1 MHPYDESAL
10 DQRLRRYYDAV
21 AIPPRRALTERA
33 AVPSQMWKR
42 WVPAAAIAIAVL
54 GGTAIAARDDLRA
67 AAMRSIEQTL
77 SREFKHPVREA
88 KQVTVGIKTPAQLA
102 QMGLELPRGL
112 PSGAE
117 IASMRTV
124 NGDAGWLFVTYRVP
138 GRTGEAVFSIS
149 SKRASA
155 SGGNV
160 ALDGPGT
167 VTAPMRFASWETST
181 ERVMLV
187 SRGDVLSARDIRTIK
202 AASEG
207 PK

>member
-21 AIPPRRALTERA
+21 AIPRRRALTERA

-42 WVPAAAIAIAVL
+42 WVPAAAMAIAVL

-149 SKRASA
+149 SKRAPS
-155 SGGNV
+155 SSENV
-160 ALDGPGT
+160 ALGDRAT
-167 VTAPMRFASWETST
+167 VTYRTRFASWETST

-202 AASEG
+202 AASEA